1 MGKPLTLVFY
11 DDGRVSTLVGHNKF
25 PLEDIQVDAVN
36 EAVTLIYVKEGSVCT
51 PVYSLKAG
59 DIKSAVNRAFKWKED
74 TKGREH
80 IGLKE
85 KLLVLLGYQA
95 YQDLKEGIGRKYG
108 ILVEFDNGRKA
119 YTGDESIAIHV
130 PEGASKMETIVV
142 TSIEEKMRHDLHDI
156 IECFA
161 RGEERDAAI
170 PIGRVGELIVYEKYS
185 DKIKGLII
193 QKLLEDGVP
202 VEEIRNL
209 DKVVPEWFGTNVPG
223 ERRTDIVFRAQEEI
237 VLGGKRFKKGDV
249 VAVVE
254 IKSTTKT
261 YSESEFKERFGEAV
275 RDLKNK
281 YVNIEDYKTAM
292 YGVAV
297 AFGFEP
303 EEMLWSLTLFNELS
317 YPSNIGPYE
326 NPYIEVFGRGELVGD
341 G

>member
-1 MGKPLTLVFY
+1 M
-11 DDGRVSTLVGHNKF
+11 
-25 PLEDIQVDAVN
+25 
-36 EAVTLIYVKEGSVCT
+36 KEGSVCT

-59 DIKSAVNRAFKWKED
+59 DIKSALNRAFKWKED

-95 YQDLKEGIGRKYG
+95 YQDLKEGIGSKYG

-142 TSIEEKMRHDLHDI
+142 TSIEERMRYDLHEI

-170 PIGRVGELIVYEKYS
+170 PIGRVGEHIIYTKHLDEIKELIV
-185 DKIKGLII
+185 
-193 QKLLEDGVP
+193 QKLREDGVP
-202 VEEIRNL
+202 EEQIWYFRE
-209 DKVVPEWFGTNVPG
+209 KVVSKKLGTDASG
-223 ERRTDIVFRAQEEI
+223 ERVTDIVFRAQEEI
-237 VLGGKRFKKGDV
+237 VLGGKRFKKDDV
-249 VAVVE
+249 VAIVE

-275 RDLKNK
+275 GDLKNK

-326 NPYIEVFGRGELVGD
+326 NPYIEVFGRGGLVGD